1 MYRVILAVEYLGWV
15 ELRFGMLHHAALAVD
30 GIRCGRPARGTSQI
44 SVNPTQSLN
53 HQSHPVVEVM
63 IN

>member
-1 MYRVILAVEYLGWV
+1 MYRGILAVEYLGWV

-30 GIRCGRPARGTSQI
+30 GIRCGRPAKGTSKL
-44 SVNPTQSLN
+44 SVNPTQVFD
-53 HQSHPVVEVM
+53 HQSHLVVEVM